1 MSLKPKILLI
11 GYFCSHVV
19 GAKVVLLKSMGYEVH
34 AFDVADHD
42 FVDNIYGADFLSSHN
57 DTTLSGISRN
67 LRWHEKLCKS
77 VRGIFFNKKEMSMQ
91 RIACRLVTT
100 VNPDIIWGVWGPK
113 ALKWLRIIRRNGYK
127 GTIIWTANVMPSR
140 LKKLESSSEDM
151 LYRKSLD
158 LIDGLILTNK
168 HMLEFTQQR
177 YPKTKD
183 SKVLLMPD
191 FFPRCWY
198 ARNLNVPNGNTGPK
212 VVFLGAP
219 ERFGE
224 EIDRVDDIL
233 LDLAENGI
241 NVYCARPKEM
251 SVEHPLINYYDR
263 FDDISF
269 VNGEFAQFINQF
281 DAAVVMYNYEGSHP
295 RFESTYPTRLL
306 ISLCGCIPVF
316 LKKGLLSASEEFITI
331 NDIGGVFTDGK
342 NLKKILVNMDL
353 MRMYRRNAA
362 RNRERFVS
370 DNTNNV
376 RLFRNF
382 ISNLSGRVKSL

>member
-19 GAKVVLLKSMGYEVH
+19 GSKVVLLKSMGYEVH
-34 AFDVADHD
+34 AFDVADYD
-42 FVDNIYGADFLSSHN
+42 FVDNIYEADFFSSHN

-67 LRWHEKLCKS
+67 LSWHVKLRKS
-77 VRGIFFNKKEMSMQ
+77 VRGLFFNKKGKSMQ
-91 RIACRLVTT
+91 RTACRLVTT
-100 VNPDIIWGVWGPK
+100 INPDIIWGVWGPK
-113 ALKWLRIIRRNGYK
+113 ALKWLQTIRRNGYK
-127 GTIIWTANVMPSR
+127 GTIIWTANVMPNR
-140 LKKLESSSEDM
+140 LKKLGGSSEDM
-151 LYRKSLD
+151 LYAKSLG

-198 ARNLNVPNGNTGPK
+198 TRNLSVPNGNTVPK
-212 VVFLGAP
+212 IVYLGAP
-219 ERFGE
+219 ERFGA
-224 EIDRVDDIL
+224 EIDRVDNIL

-241 NVYCARPKEM
+241 NVYCARPKET
-251 SVEHPLINYYDR
+251 SVEHPLINYYDH

-269 VNGEFAQFINQF
+269 VNGEFGQFINQF

-295 RFESTYPTRLL
+295 RFTSTYPTRLFS
-306 ISLCGCIPVF
+306 SLCGCIPVF
-316 LKKGLLSASEEFITI
+316 IKEGLLTACEEFITT
-331 NDIGGVFTDGK
+331 NGIGEVFTDGM
-342 NLKKILVNMDL
+342 NLKKILVNVDL
-353 MRMYRRNAA
+353 MRMYRKNAA
-362 RNRERFVS
+362 KNCERFIS

-376 RLFRNF
+376 RLFHNF
-382 ISNLSGRVKSL
+382 ISNLSGRVK